1 MPTIATKIVVQ
12 CPQIKKEVDVKDTC
26 QTPPCMFYRHV
37 TYRGLRMYVVCG
49 FGEDPSRREECVLQ
63 DPANPELD
71 EMEGEVIEAE

>member
-1 MPTIATKIVVQ
+1 MPTLTTKIVVQ

-49 FGEDPSRREECVLQ
+49 FGELVKREECVLR
-63 DPANPELD
+63 DPADPELE
-71 EMEGEVIEAE
+71 EMEEEVIEAE